1 MPELPEVETVCRG
14 MDKAL
19 RGRTIAEVHTH
30 REGLRAPFPAK
41 LAEKLA
47 GKQIIHCRRR
57 AKYIVAEL
65 DNGQNLVIHLGMSG
79 QIFLMAPGHIYKQR
93 KHDHLIMKFDD
104 GSQLAFNDA
113 RRFGIVLLLDKSE
126 LETHPSFRDL
136 GPEPLER
143 SFTGKKLAQL
153 LAGKKTDM
161 KAALMDQ
168 RVVAGLGN
176 IYVSE
181 ALFLAG
187 ISPKRK
193 AGTIKGGEADA
204 LVSAVK
210 KVLNAA
216 IKAGGST
223 LKDYRQAD
231 GELGYFQHR
240 FAVYDR
246 EGKPCP
252 GCTCDVKKTRGITRI
267 VQGGR
272 SSFYCPRKQA

>member
-14 MDKAL
+14 MDNAL
-19 RGRTIAEVHTH
+19 RGRSITEVHTH
-30 REGLRAPFPAK
+30 REGLRVPFPAK
-41 LAEKLA
+41 LWERLT
-47 GKQIIHCRRR
+47 GRRIILCRRR
-57 AKYIVAEL
+57 AKYIVVEL
-65 DNGQNLVIHLGMSG
+65 DDGQNLVIHLGMSG
-79 QIFLMAPGHIYKQR
+79 QIFLMAPGHIYKAR

-113 RRFGIVLLLDKSE
+113 RRFGVVLLLDKGE

-143 SFTGKKLAQL
+143 AFNGKKLAQL

-187 ISPKRK
+187 IGPKRK
-193 AGTIKGGEADA
+193 AGTIKESQANA
-204 LVSAVK
+204 LAAAIK

-246 EGKPCP
+246 EAKPCP
-252 GCTCDVKKTRGITRI
+252 GCTCDVKKTGGIRRI

-272 SSFYCPRKQA
+272 STFYCPRKQA

>member
-19 RGRTIAEVHTH
+19 RGRVIAAARTH
-30 REGLRAPFPAK
+30 REGLRVPFPAK
-41 LAEKLA
+41 LAERLA
-47 GKQIIHCRRR
+47 GRRIVHCRRR
-57 AKYIVAEL
+57 AKYIVVEL

-79 QIFLMAPGHIYKQR
+79 QIFLMAPRHIYRPR
-93 KHDHLIMKFDD
+93 KHDHLVMTFDD
-104 GSQLAFNDA
+104 GSRLAFNDA
-113 RRFGIVLLLDKSE
+113 RRFGIVLLLDKDE
-126 LETHPSFRDL
+126 LENHPSFRHL

-143 SFTGKKLAQL
+143 SFNGKKLAQL
-153 LAGKKTDM
+153 LTGKKTDM

-187 ISPKRK
+187 ISPKRR
-193 AGTIKGGEADA
+193 AGAIKGDKA
-204 LVSAVK
+204 AVLAAAIK

-252 GCTCDVKKTRGITRI
+252 GCTCDVKKTGGIMRI

-272 SSFYCPRKQA
+272 STFYCPRKQA